1 MPKPDTFS
9 QMYIHVVF
17 AVKGRANVIRETHR
31 EQVQRYITGIV
42 QNRKAKVLAIY
53 CRPDHIHILISIN
66 PTTLAADLVRDIKT
80 NSTIFIKEQGIARNF
95 AWQEG
100 YGIFTVSHSQKDTVY
115 HYIINQA
122 EHHRQRSF
130 RDEYLALLQKN
141 EIEFDE
147 KYTFEWYEHA
157 E

>member
-17 AVKGRANVIRETHR
+17 AVKGRANVIKENHR

-42 QNRKAKVLAIY
+42 QHRKVKVLAIY
-53 CRPDHIHILISIN
+53 CRPDHIHSLISIN
-66 PTTLAADLVRDIKT
+66 PTTLPADLVRDIKT
-80 NSTIFIKEQGIARNF
+80 NATIFIKEQGIARNF

-100 YGIFTVSHSQKDTVY
+100 YGIFTVSHSQIDTVY
-115 HYIINQA
+115 HYILNQA
-122 EHHRQRSF
+122 EHHQQRIF
-130 RDEYLALLQKN
+130 REEYLALLKKN

-147 KYTFEWYEHA
+147 KYTFEWYEEA
-157 E
+157 A

>member
-17 AVKGRANVIRETHR
+17 AVQGRANLIKETHR

-42 QNRKAKVLAIY
+42 QNRNVKVLAIY
-53 CRPDHIHILISIN
+53 CRPDHTHSLISIN

-80 NSTIFIKEQGIARNF
+80 NSTIFIKGQGITRNF

-100 YGIFTVSHSQKDTVY
+100 YGIFTASHSQINIVY
-115 HYIINQA
+115 HYILNQA
-122 EHHRQRSF
+122 KHHQQRSF
-130 RDEYLALLQKN
+130 REEYLALLKKN
-141 EIEFDE
+141 AIEFDE
-147 KYTFEWYEHA
+147 KYTFEWYDESK
-157 E
+157 